1 MALADSTTMPRILRM
16 ALGMIIFCSA
26 DQALA
31 LNIIAPAENST
42 LKAGE
47 TITVK
52 LDLGLHAGL
61 EKVRYF
67 WYTEHGDTLVEQEES
82 ATTGTAPGSKIADEK
97 YFQKGSAS
105 TLWGTGHPV
114 VAVAALVS
122 TEQDHPP
129 FGGQLPVPKEA
140 IGTMRLLAVGKYPGG
155 RLEGLAVFDEI
166 LVRVEPEAELITIEF
181 ETEKPLHLGR
191 GGQTAA
197 YDKVNALGQIIE
209 LPVVGVFADGVVR
222 SIRPS
227 SAGSTYQSSDEKVMK
242 VLPDGMLRMVGNG
255 RASITVTNRGKQAS
269 LDVEVE
275 LQEDPNLPPIAD
287 AGKNRTV
294 RGGRRVV
301 LNGLNSRDPEGGAL
315 FYTWSQVRGSKLALL
330 DVNMPKASFLAPDV
344 FERRL
349 FRFKLRV
356 TEGGYAREGF
366 VKGGADS
373 LPAYVDVVVEP

>member
-1 MALADSTTMPRILRM
+1 
-16 ALGMIIFCSA
+16 
-26 DQALA
+26 
-31 LNIIAPAENST
+31 
-42 LKAGE
+42 
-47 TITVK
+47 
-52 LDLGLHAGL
+52 
-61 EKVRYF
+61 
-67 WYTEHGDTLVEQEES
+67 
-82 ATTGTAPGSKIADEK
+82 
-97 YFQKGSAS
+97 
-105 TLWGTGHPV
+105 
-114 VAVAALVS
+114 
-122 TEQDHPP
+122 
-129 FGGQLPVPKEA
+129 
-140 IGTMRLLAVGKYPGG
+140 MRLLAVGKYPGG

-166 LVRVEPEAELITIEF
+166 LVRVEPEAELISIEF
-181 ETEKPLHLGR
+181 ETEKPLRLGR

-315 FYTWSQVRGSKLALL
+315 FYTWSQVRGSKVALL
-330 DVNMPKASFLAPDV
+330 DVNMAKASFLAPDV